1 MWPTQRRAMQAKNCA
16 MPPACTASF
25 LRRVASVGA
34 RQARAVAFIRPA
46 AGACFASASFTAK
59 GLAAAAPRTTW
70 APMRSMSTA
79 AFGGEGG
86 PPKQSDPA
94 ATLFVGNLPWSMD
107 ENGLREFFSGHSPAT
122 ARVIFDRESGRSK
135 GIAFVS
141 FGSPEEANRAS
152 SELNGKVR
160 APPARRRSRAAG
172 ADLFRV
178 AAQEVDGR
186 PVRVELRLPP
196 GEKAPYTERPKREFA
211 PRAPF
216 GDRGDRPPRPV
227 RAVFRRPVFRRT
239 APTPPAPHLQ
249 RQENDDRKL
258 YVGNL
263 AWAVDQL
270 DLEDIFKEFGP
281 VESALARP
289 HAFAATHVPA
299 GPAALRHG
307 GWEAT

>member
-1 MWPTQRRAMQAKNCA
+1 
-16 MPPACTASF
+16 
-25 LRRVASVGA
+25 
-34 RQARAVAFIRPA
+34 
-46 AGACFASASFTAK
+46 
-59 GLAAAAPRTTW
+59 
-70 APMRSMSTA
+70 MSTA

-152 SELNGKVR
+152 SELNGK
-160 APPARRRSRAAG
+160 
-172 ADLFRV
+172 
-178 AAQEVDGR
+178 EVDGR

-211 PRAPF
+211 PRASF
-216 GDRGDRPPRPV
+216 GDRGDRPPRP
-227 RAVFRRPVFRRT
+227 
-239 APTPPAPHLQ
+239 

-281 VESALARP
+281 VESALVVMDRETGRSRGFGFVVMSTKDAAEKAKKELSGANVDGRTIVVD
-289 HAFAATHVPA
+289 FAVKPEET
-299 GPAALRHG
+299 AA
-307 GWEAT
+307 A